1 MFFNI
6 VNRKSLV
13 VENIEA
19 EPDWEMED
27 DILSSVSN
35 EDLENNSENEIS
47 ENNLED
53 NDGNDEGEK
62 VVRFE

>member
-1 MFFNI
+1 M
-6 VNRKSLV
+6 V

-19 EPDWEMED
+19 EPDWEMEE

-53 NDGNDEGEK
+53 SDDGNDEGEI

>member
-1 MFFNI
+1 
-6 VNRKSLV
+6 LV